1 MPKRKREF
9 WYISEIRPSL
19 GRVDI
24 VVTVIR
30 IQSLKKF
37 FRGDEIHRVA
47 EVLVGDKTGVI
58 VLVVW
63 DDLIDKI
70 KEKETYIIRNLRP
83 RIYRN
88 QMRVICTKD
97 STIEVAPFRIPLREV
112 NIATRIE

>member
-1 MPKRKREF
+1 ME
-9 WYISEIRPSL
+9 
-19 GRVDI
+19 GADI
-24 VVTVIR
+24 MGVGGGEAEVADDVHVAVV
-30 IQSLKKF
+30 
-37 FRGDEIHRVA
+37 GVA

-83 RIYRN
+83 RIYKN

-97 STIEVAPFRIPLREV
+97 STIEVAPYRIPLKEV